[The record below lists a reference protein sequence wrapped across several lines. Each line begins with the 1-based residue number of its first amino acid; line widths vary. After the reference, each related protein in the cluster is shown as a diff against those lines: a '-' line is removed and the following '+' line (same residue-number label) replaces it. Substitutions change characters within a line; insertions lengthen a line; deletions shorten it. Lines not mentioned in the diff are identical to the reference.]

1 MANATQLSSDVD
13 GQSTRGGARGGGHF
27 LLSKEARDFTLAH
40 VDKMNRQQVHA
51 WFVKARWGDDGTQ
64 VCPECGEKGVHY
76 WIKTRWQWRC
86 KDVACGRFFSVTS
99 GTKFA
104 DHKLPLKKILMAM
117 LIFCANVK
125 GISACSLARQLG
137 VAYQTGFVLLHKLRE
152 SIIENSSSVPLEGL
166 VHIDGA
172 HVSGRIR
179 KPRVKTPA
187 TKRQARDRVPF
198 EEDAQHTNRRIIMTL
213 RQVDQNGAGAI
224 RTVVAV
230 VPKETA
236 EHVEPLIRQYVKKG
250 SLVTCSGS
258 IELREDRPVGAH
270 FEIRLP
276 DLLFTHENERI
287 RRGEDA

>member
-1 MANATQLSSDVD
+1 MAWFRKPKQKLSGSDRRDLPSDV
-13 GQSTRGGARGGGHF
+13 F
-27 LLSKEARDFTLAH
+27 
-40 VDKMNRQQVHA
+40 DK
-51 WFVKARWGDDGTQ
+51 
-64 VCPECGEKGVHY
+64 CPECGEKGVHY

-187 TKRQARDRVPF
+187 TKRHESSPTNTPARIGM
-198 EEDAQHTNRRIIMTL
+198 AM
-213 RQVDQNGAGAI
+213 
-224 RTVVAV
+224 
-230 VPKETA
+230 
-236 EHVEPLIRQYVKKG
+236 
-250 SLVTCSGS
+250 
-258 IELREDRPVGAH
+258 
-270 FEIRLP
+270 
-276 DLLFTHENERI
+276 
-287 RRGEDA
+287 